1 MQVTFINAETFFITG
16 IAMKV
21 LTVGG
26 GGREHAIVRAL
37 VDGGAEVYAAMS
49 NRNPGI
55 ARICKEFRLIK
66 EIDFETITEFAV
78 DAGVEIA
85 VIGPEA
91 PLDVGLVDALSRQG
105 IECVGP
111 SKAAARIETSKRFM
125 RTLMKKYDIP
135 GNVYFETFNDFEDAK
150 RFVVNCDKYLAV
162 KPIGL
167 TGGKGVKIEGEH
179 LKDKN
184 EVLSYIK
191 EIFEKRI
198 GGIGVVLE
206 ERLEGEEFTLQSF
219 VDGKTVVPMPLVQD
233 HKRAYEGD
241 VGPNTG
247 GMGSYSMEDHLLP
260 FMTAEDFDKA
270 MEIMRKTVSAMR
282 DEGCPYVGFLYGQFM
297 LTVDGPKVI
306 EFNARLGDPEAM
318 NVLPLLKSN
327 FVDICAAIVDRNLS
341 QSKVAFENKAT
352 VCKYV
357 VPEGYGTKPKS
368 GLKISVDEE
377 AVKREGAQLFYASVN
392 EDNGII
398 TTTTSRAIAVVGID
412 GTVEKAEAQC
422 ERGLKHVTGEAI
434 YVRHDIGKKELIQK
448 RIEHMKKLRSQT

>member
-1 MQVTFINAETFFITG
+1 MR
-16 IAMKV
+16 V
-21 LTVGG
+21 LSVGG

-55 ARICKEFRLIK
+55 AKICREFKLVK

-78 DAGVEIA
+78 DAGVEMA

-105 IECVGP
+105 IGCVGP
-111 SKAAARIETSKRFM
+111 NKAAARIETSKQFM
-125 RTLMKKYDIP
+125 RNLMKKYEIP
-135 GNVYFETFNDFEDAK
+135 GNVYFKAFNDFEQARKFAID
-150 RFVVNCDKYLAV
+150 CDKQLAV

-184 EVLSYIK
+184 EVIDYIR
-191 EIFEKRI
+191 EIFDKKI
-198 GGIGVVLE
+198 GGVGVVLE

-219 VDGKTVVPMPLVQD
+219 VDGRTVVPMPIVQD

-241 VGPNTG
+241 SGPNTG
-247 GMGSYSMEDHLLP
+247 GMGSYSMEDHRLP

-270 MEIMRKTVSAMR
+270 MEIMKKTVSAMR

-297 LTVDGPKVI
+297 LTPEGPKII

-318 NVLPLLKSN
+318 NVLPLLKNN

-341 QSKVAFENKAT
+341 QSKVTFEHKAT

-368 GLKISVDEE
+368 GLKITVDED

-392 EDNGII
+392 EDNGVI

-412 GTVEKAEAQC
+412 DTVGGAEAQC
-422 ERGLKHVTGEAI
+422 ERGLKHISGEAI

-448 RIEHMKKLRSQT
+448 RIEHMNKLRNQT